1 VESAGFS
8 TLLLDLYE
16 AAASPGG
23 WERVAPLV
31 AQEFGVESCQI
42 QYRSPD
48 GRFVQRLSRTPNY
61 TDKLLNLYATSAWRD
76 DVWSSYGASHPNLLT
91 RNENFISD
99 AGVLALD
106 YYNEVMR
113 PLDIFYVMGTGATLG
128 RDGGIGLLGI
138 HRSHKEGTFSA
149 DDERRMNLFLPH
161 FQRAMS
167 LTRRLRDVELQRDA
181 GMASLDALSL
191 GLVLAGADGKIFF
204 ANSIAERHLQAGA
217 AIKAM
222 RGHLCVCDA
231 RNHEILKQSIRNVA
245 ALAYGKTVPSP
256 PLIMLRGSEE
266 ARLSLLVCP
275 APTARHFSGPDVPV
289 VAIYI
294 GEPDRKPVSLR
305 DLVTRV
311 YGLTPAEGRL
321 LSALLDGERLQ
332 ETADRLEISVNTIR
346 TQLRSLFAK
355 TGHRR
360 QSDLIREVTN
370 HPVLRLA
377 AGKI

>member
-1 VESAGFS
+1 MALAGFS
-8 TLLLDLYE
+8 KLLLDLYE
-16 AAASPGG
+16 AAESPGG
-23 WERVAPLV
+23 WEPVAPLV

-42 QYRSPD
+42 QYRSPN

-61 TDKLLNLYATSAWRD
+61 TDKLMSLYATAAWRD
-76 DVWSSYGASHPNLLT
+76 DVWSSYGASHLHEIG

-99 AGVLALD
+99 ADVPKLD

-113 PLDIFYVMGTGATLG
+113 PLRIFYVMGTGVSLDQ
-128 RDGGIGLLGI
+128 DGGIGIIGV
-138 HRSHKEGTFSA
+138 HRQRREGTFDA
-149 DDERRMNLFLPH
+149 EAEQRMRLFIPH

-167 LTRRLRDVELQRDA
+167 LTHRLQTLEIQRDS

-191 GLVLAGADGKIFF
+191 GLVLAGVDGKIFF
-204 ANSIAERHLQAGA
+204 ANSVAERHLQAGA
-217 AIKAM
+217 AVTSL
-222 RGHLCVCDA
+222 RGHLRLRDA
-231 RNHEILKQSIRNVA
+231 RAHDILKQAIQTTA
-245 ALAYGKTVPSP
+245 ALAYGKSVSSS
-256 PLIMLRGSEE
+256 PLIVVQSQEE
-266 ARLSLLVCP
+266 TRLSLLVCP
-275 APTARHFSGPDVPV
+275 APTACHFSGPNVPV

-294 GEPDRKPVSLR
+294 GEPDRKPISLR
-305 DLVTRV
+305 DLLTQV

-321 LSALLDGERLQ
+321 LTALLDGERLQ

-360 QSDLIREVTN
+360 QSDLIRDVTN